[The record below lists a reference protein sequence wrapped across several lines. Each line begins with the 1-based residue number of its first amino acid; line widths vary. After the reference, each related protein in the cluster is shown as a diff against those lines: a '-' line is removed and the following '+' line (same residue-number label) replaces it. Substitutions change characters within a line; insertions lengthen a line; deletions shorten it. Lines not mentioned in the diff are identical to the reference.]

1 MTKNNWEQIKPE
13 EVPSLC
19 LKRNKKAFLNKKE
32 LKGQDRIQCALN
44 FSNHIQKGL
53 KGEAKVNAKRL
64 FAHELVK
71 EGYTL

>member
-1 MTKNNWEQIKPE
+1 
-13 EVPSLC
+13 
-19 LKRNKKAFLNKKE
+19 LNKKE